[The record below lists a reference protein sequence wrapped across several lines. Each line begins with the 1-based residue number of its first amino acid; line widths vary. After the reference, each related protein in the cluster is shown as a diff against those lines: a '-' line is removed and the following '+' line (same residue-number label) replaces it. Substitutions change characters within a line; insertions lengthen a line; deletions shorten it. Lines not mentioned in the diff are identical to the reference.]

1 MAAYA
6 GGGAAAGG
14 VGHVYGAEEGEIGG
28 VGGVGVSLQ
37 EGFGEVALGYGGCAA
52 AAVGGVD
59 DFFFDEVAFETVE
72 AVGFDGDDA
81 SGFSVETP
89 EAEAAVL
96 ETFDEA
102 FAWGGG
108 DAGGEERLRSAEMR
122 VRHVHEGEGLIEIDI
137 DEVDV
142 GVACGERLRAD
153 VLEGGGGDD
162 LVAACGPVGE
172 FVAGVEIGGRNAASE
187 DANGEGFEGGEGL
200 EERWSDMGEI
210 DGGEGWCEGGIGE
223 IGGCVG
229 PSEEVDEGARR

>member
-14 VGHVYGAEEGEIGG
+14 VGHVYRAEEGE
-28 VGGVGVSLQ
+28 VGGVGVGIE

-81 SGFSVETP
+81 GGFSIEAP
-89 EAEAAVL
+89 EAEAAMF
-96 ETFDEA
+96 ERFDEA

-108 DAGGEERLRSAEMR
+108 DAGGEEGLRCAEMR

-142 GVACGERLRAD
+142 GVARGERLRAD

-162 LVAACGPVGE
+162 LVAACGPVG
-172 FVAGVEIGGRNAASE
+172 
-187 DANGEGFEGGEGL
+187 
-200 EERWSDMGEI
+200 
-210 DGGEGWCEGGIGE
+210 
-223 IGGCVG
+223 
-229 PSEEVDEGARR
+229 